1 MPYRWSVAIFASLA
15 VLAAQ
20 PAAAATKKPVK
31 QSAAKPAPK
40 SAKKPE
46 STPEVAEPKKPGG
59 FMTPKEVV
67 LRSPTPAEA
76 QANAVWSIRA
86 GLNVAALQC
95 QFSAYLQTV
104 NNYNYFLRHHADELS
119 GAQAM
124 MISHFKRYDGARA
137 ANSFD
142 QYNTKMYNSYSTL
155 DAQYQFCDAA
165 GRVGREVLALPKG
178 KLGPAALK
186 LYPEMRAA
194 LSQLPLAPALGMT
207 TMAPLVLAPIEVPGA

>member
-1 MPYRWSVAIFASLA
+1 MQYRWSVALLVSL
-15 VLAAQ
+15 VVVTQ
-20 PAAAATKKPVK
+20 PAEAATKKPAKKTAV
-31 QSAAKPAPK
+31 KPAPK
-40 SAKKPE
+40 PAPA
-46 STPEVAEPKKPGG
+46 PIAVEPKKPGG

-95 QFSAYLQTV
+95 QFSVYLQTV
-104 NNYNYFLRHHADELS
+104 NNYNYFLKHHADELS
-119 GAQAM
+119 DAQAM
-124 MISHFKRYDGARA
+124 MISHFRRYDGAKA

-142 QYNTKMYNSYSTL
+142 QYNTRMYNSYSTL

-165 GRVGREVLALPKG
+165 GHVGREVLALPKG

-194 LSQLPLAPALGMT
+194 LSQLPLSPALGMT
-207 TMAPLVLAPIEVPGA
+207 TMEPLVLAQIEVSGD

>member
-1 MPYRWSVAIFASLA
+1 MQNRWSLAILASLVA
-15 VLAAQ
+15 LAAQ
-20 PAAAATKKPVK
+20 PVDAATKKPAK
-31 QSAAKPAPK
+31 KTAAKPAPK
-40 SAKKPE
+40 PVAKP
-46 STPEVAEPKKPGG
+46 TVVEPKKPGG

-67 LRSPTPAEA
+67 LRLPTPAES

-104 NNYNYFLRHHADELS
+104 NNYNYFLKHHADELA

-124 MISHFKRYDGARA
+124 MVSHFKRYDGAKA

-178 KLGPAALK
+178 KLGPAALT

-194 LSQLPLAPALGMT
+194 LSQLPLSPALGMT
-207 TMAPLVLAPIEVPGA
+207 TMAPLMLAPIEISAE